1 MLAHSFN
8 FAVNAN
14 DRTKRTNSNNSNNEI
29 SILFSIVIGILSDQ
43 NRFSF
48 ILINECPVV
57 PAALLSEEKNQIRQ
71 MPWI

>member
-29 SILFSIVIGILSDQ
+29 SILFGIVIGILSDQ

-48 ILINECPVV
+48 ILINACPVI

>member
-57 PAALLSEEKNQIRQ
+57 PAALLIIIRGKKSN
-71 MPWI
+71 